1 MHFVEKVVTGRRYRI
16 AAQCVWDAAR
26 RQPFS
31 RQVVLGPADP
41 PPKVDVGALRTVGR
55 LHVGDV
61 GALVWVAEQ
70 LGLVDAIDRACGQ
83 GCDARTPSIGEM
95 VLAVAVQ
102 RACAPGSKRALAAFL
117 DASVARV
124 SCLPGEAFT
133 GQVFHRMA
141 QQVTDEQLEQ
151 AQIALARVAVEKF
164 HLATDVLAFDTTN
177 FDTHISTK
185 TESTLARR
193 GHAKSKRADLRVV
206 GLAVLASETGHV
218 PLLHRTYPGNGS
230 DQGVLTDCLEGLGA
244 LHDALDAAEGRK
256 RPGERTLVRDGGSW
270 GEQMELSLDVT
281 GYFTLVSLPLG
292 HNAAEEALAEAARRG
307 AMKRLKGQLKDVR
320 AARVRTKV
328 GALDR
333 TLIVAESQELLE
345 GQKRG
350 IAAALQKAKV
360 ELRTL
365 ERRVQRGTIRKVAL
379 ERRVTKAL
387 AREHLSSF
395 VVTQID
401 GTEKQPTFRW
411 HVDEARRRHLE
422 RTRLGRRVLCTDRHS
437 WSTERIVR
445 GFRGQWVVEEIFRRA
460 KKGGLVPW
468 GPSYQWADDSLR
480 LHTFATVI
488 GLMLVS
494 LARLSLGTRLS
505 AKAMMNTLANID
517 ATMVRPEGTVIGRP
531 PTYFVPPQLSP
542 LQARA
547 VKKFELGRWLPS
559 LSSIR
564 PTRRLR
570 KAHAE
575 AA

>member
-1 MHFVEKVVTGRRYRI
+1 MHFIEKVVTGRRYRI
-16 AAQCVWDAAR
+16 AAQCVWDATR

-41 PPKVDVGALRTVGR
+41 PPKVDLGSLRTVGR
-55 LHVGDV
+55 RHVGDV
-61 GALVWVAEQ
+61 GSLVWVAEQ
-70 LGLVDAIDRACGQ
+70 LGLVDAINRACGT
-83 GCDARTPSIGEM
+83 GCDAKTPSLGEM

-102 RACAPGSKRALAAFL
+102 RACVPGSKRALAAFL
-117 DASVARV
+117 DGSVARV
-124 SCLPGEAFT
+124 SCLSGGTFT
-133 GQVFHRMA
+133 GQLFHRMA
-141 QQVTDEQLEQ
+141 QRVTDAQLER
-151 AQIALARVAVEKF
+151 AQIDLARAAVEKF
-164 HLATDVLAFDTTN
+164 ELATDVLAFDTTN

-230 DQGVLTDCLEGLGA
+230 DQGVLSDCLAALGD
-244 LHDALDAAEGRK
+244 LHEALDAGEERS
-256 RPGERTLVRDGGSW
+256 RPAQRTLVRDGGSW
-270 GEQMELSLDVT
+270 GEQMELGLDAA

-292 HNAAEEALAEAARRG
+292 HRAAEEALTFAAQRG
-307 AMKRLKGQLKDVR
+307 AMKALKADLKSVR

-328 GALDR
+328 GSLDR
-333 TLIVAESQELLE
+333 TLVVAESQELLE

-350 IAAALQKAKV
+350 IARALRRAGT

-365 ERRVQRGTIRKVAL
+365 ERRVEAGRIRKDAL

-387 AREHLSSF
+387 AREHLSTF
-395 VVTQID
+395 VVVEIA
-401 GTEKQPTFRW
+401 GTESTPTFRW
-411 HVDEARRRHLE
+411 HVDDARRNHLE

-445 GFRGQWVVEEIFRRA
+445 AFRGQWVVEEVFRRA

-468 GPSYQWADDSLR
+468 GPSFQWADHSLR

-494 LARLSLGTRLS
+494 LARLALGTRLS
-505 AKAMMNTLANID
+505 AKATMNTLADIN
-517 ATMVRPEGTVIGRP
+517 ATLVQAAGNGIGRP
-531 PTYFVPPQLSP
+531 RTYYVPPQLSP

-547 VKKFELGRWLPS
+547 VKLFDLARWLPS

-564 PTRRLR
+564 PKRRLR
-570 KAHAE
+570 KVLAD